1 VAAAIHRAIFNHGI
15 FFRIL
20 GRRFLRVLVIP
31 LFSILLAVT
40 MADAIVDWGT
50 LRGRIE
56 SMAPWRTAAL
66 LAALVLVWCLGAG
79 RALRP
84 IWHQPVIAC
93 LIRQPLSP
101 WRWVAYLT
109 PSLALGLIPVAAIAW
124 LAPQGVS
131 GIAHYPG
138 YLILAW
144 PVLLGASFAGS
155 DAWLTVFSATLV
167 FFALVLAGL
176 YLPLTAYAAPLVGI
190 AQMRLAVTG
199 IRRQAIHVNRP
210 VYAPLSGS
218 GIVATI
224 ARRDFRLLARTE
236 RERLLGLGLLTTLSA
251 GMMLAFRING
261 GQEGREALL
270 SACLLFTVA
279 ATTLYEILEAMKK
292 GLGKEIMRRRWPVT
306 TRQRAVAL
314 ISLIGLLVGPAA
326 VLILLSASTMG
337 ALHAL
342 VYLLFV
348 AFLIAFTAGLFARL
362 LVAQRSANGLYLLSI
377 TLHMVALLALP
388 EWAYGLLA
396 AALIASAFISIGRS
410 FDRFT
415 SITERISIGRL
426 A

>member
-1 VAAAIHRAIFNHGI
+1 
-15 FFRIL
+15 
-20 GRRFLRVLVIP
+20 
-31 LFSILLAVT
+31 

-50 LRGRIE
+50 LRARIG

-66 LAALVLVWCLGAG
+66 LSALVLAWSLVAG
-79 RALRP
+79 RAFRP
-84 IWHQPVIAC
+84 IWHQPVIAY
-93 LIRQPLSP
+93 LIRQPLSQ

-109 PSLALGLIPVAAIAW
+109 PSLALGLIPVAGIAW
-124 LAPQGVS
+124 LAPQGVTD
-131 GIAHYPG
+131 IAQ
-138 YLILAW
+138 YLGHLTLAW
-144 PVLLGASFAGS
+144 PVLLGASFVGRSAYVN
-155 DAWLTVFSATLV
+155 VFSATLV
-167 FFALVLAGL
+167 FFAVILAGL
-176 YLPLTAYAAPLVGI
+176 YLPSTAYVAPLLAI

-199 IRRQAIHVNRP
+199 VRRQAVHVRRP

-224 ARRDFRLLARTE
+224 VRRDFRLLARTE
-236 RERLLGLGLLTTLSA
+236 RERLLGLVSFTILPAL
-251 GMMLAFRING
+251 MMLAFRING
-261 GQEGREALL
+261 EQEGREALL

-279 ATTLYEILEAMKK
+279 AATLYEILEAMKK

-306 TRQRAVAL
+306 TRQRALAL

-337 ALHAL
+337 AMHAL
-342 VYLLFV
+342 VYALFV
-348 AFLIAFTAGLFARL
+348 ALLITFTADLFAQL
-362 LVAQRSANGLYLLSI
+362 LVAQRSANGLYLLLI

-388 EWAYGLLA
+388 EWVYGLLA
-396 AALIASAFISIGRS
+396 AALIALAFVSIGRG